1 METGVIGEIS
11 VDAVRHAEEVYKND
25 TDHVTTQLP
34 NTVDLRASEALQI
47 GRLATLTLAEVTFD
61 IHSPFLPLK

>member
-11 VDAVRHAEEVYKND
+11 VDAVRHAEEEYKND

-34 NTVDLRASEALQI
+34 KTVDLQI

-61 IHSPFLPLK
+61 IHSPFLALK